1 MRHLDHSIAL
11 LQQAAAHAPAA
22 FSTSLGLEDMVLTD
36 LIARHAPSISLFTLD
51 TGRLHAETLAL
62 LAEAEARYKKR
73 IAVLV
78 PQTAALEHYIRL
90 NGINGFYDSVSQRQ
104 DCCAVR
110 KVEPLRRALTGK
122 RAWVTGLRREQAASR
137 AALQESAFD
146 AEYQVIKFNP
156 LLDWTLADV
165 EAYIAT
171 HQVPVNRL
179 HAQGYPS
186 IGCAPCTRAIAP
198 GEDIRAGRWWW
209 ESADKKE
216 CGLHVVAAQS
226 ARSVAYTRTQTSAQQ
241 SAPPTAPPAAQTTA
255 QTTAPSA
262 EKVLT

>member
-1 MRHLDHSIAL
+1 MRHIDQAIAL
-11 LQQAAAHAPAA
+11 LGQAAAHAPAA

-36 LIARHAPSISLFTLD
+36 LIVKHAPSISLFTLD
-51 TGRLHAETLAL
+51 TGRLHAQTLAL
-62 LAEAEARYKKR
+62 LAETEARYKRR

-78 PQTAALEHYIRL
+78 PQTGALEHYIRL

-110 KVEPLRRALTGK
+110 KIEPLRRALTGK

-137 AALQESAFD
+137 AGLQEAAFD
-146 AEYQVIKFNP
+146 AEYQLIKFNP

-165 EAYIAT
+165 EAYIAS
-171 HQVPVNRL
+171 HQVPVNPL

-186 IGCAPCTRAIAP
+186 IGCAPCTRAIAS

-216 CGLHVVAAQS
+216 CGLHVAAAQPDQS
-226 ARSVAYTRTQTSAQQ
+226 RRDATTKVTAADDAAATTSAAAS
-241 SAPPTAPPAAQTTA
+241 SAQPI
-255 QTTAPSA
+255 
-262 EKVLT
+262 EELLT